1 MKKFF
6 PENITVNEATELQK
20 TLAESIK
27 LKDDFPVDLKNVLG
41 IMAHSSGDKVAV
53 SAALLD
59 IKKFKTTKKK
69 FMKDKIDFPQIPS
82 FEGFREGR
90 VIFDLVN
97 SLEKPQLMFVFGH
110 GINHP
115 RGFGLASHVG
125 LALNLPTIAVSRDTM
140 CGKVMRNGSRKLL
153 VDDDRVIGEMVRL
166 KPESPPL
173 CVSPGHKVTLESAVM
188 VTKKA
193 TKNLM
198 PEPLK
203 VAQEQLLKKLQA

>member
-6 PENITVNEATELQK
+6 PENITVNQAIELQK
-20 TLAESIK
+20 TLAEGIK

-41 IMAHSSGDKVAV
+41 IMPSSSGDEIAV
-53 SAALLD
+53 SAVLMD
-59 IKKFKTTKKK
+59 ITNFKTGKKE
-69 FMKDKIDFPQIPS
+69 FMKDKIDFPQLPS

-97 SLEKPQLMFVFGH
+97 MMEKPQLMFIFGH

-125 LALNLPTIAVSRDTM
+125 LALNLPTIGITRDTM
-140 CGKVMRNGSRKLL
+140 CGGILRNGSRKLV

-166 KPESPPL
+166 RPESPAL

-193 TKNLM
+193 TKNIM

-203 VAQEQLLKKLQA
+203 VAQEQLLKKLKA